1 MTLLKVRQ
9 FLATLLLICFG
20 ALLPTAASP
29 MRVCFLDHEVL
40 EPGFATYGETSTHK
54 LKCCPDCGS
63 PQNGDSCCMD
73 VKKLPDA
80 PEAVA
85 PVGLPPV
92 VFSETE
98 FEVTVPPCPVVIL
111 EEAFIRSAPI
121 RGPDSPGTRRAL
133 LGIWNI

>member
-1 MTLLKVRQ
+1 MTFTAVRQ
-9 FLATLLLICFG
+9 FLAALLLVCFG

-40 EPGFATYGETSTHK
+40 EPGFTTYGETGGHK

-63 PQNGDSCCMD
+63 PENGDSCCMD

-80 PEAVA
+80 PEPTS
-85 PVGLPPV
+85 PVVLPPL
-92 VFSETE
+92 VFTETD
-98 FEVTVPPCPVVIL
+98 FVITVPPCPVVIV
-111 EEAFIRSAPI
+111 EEAFSRAAPI
-121 RGPDSPGTRRAL
+121 RGPDLPGTRRAL